1 MVNKMDF
8 DLMNN
13 EMMDLIENLNKDFLL
28 LLNYFLFDEYLDFD
42 DFQLKNLMNQNNF
55 LALN

>member
-1 MVNKMDF
+1 MDF

-13 EMMDLIENLNKDFLL
+13 EMMDLIENLNYFLL
-28 LLNYFLFDEYLDFD
+28 DKDLDFH

-55 LALN
+55 LAH